1 MNTNDIMPIFVLVAG
16 LIIMSSLMVFLT
28 SITKKISSRF
38 PDSNTELNTNCKNMC
53 TKFNY
58 EFYRVEKIHTHYHN
72 NYYCW
77 CLKDNDP
84 ISLGGFYHE

>member
-1 MNTNDIMPIFVLVAG
+1 MNADDIMPYFVLVIG
-16 LIIMSSLMVFLT
+16 LIIISLLMVFVM
-28 SITKKISSRF
+28 SITNTISSRL
-38 PDSNTELNTNCKNMC
+38 PDSNTELNTNCENMC

-58 EFYRVEKIHTHYHN
+58 EFYRVEKIHTYYIN